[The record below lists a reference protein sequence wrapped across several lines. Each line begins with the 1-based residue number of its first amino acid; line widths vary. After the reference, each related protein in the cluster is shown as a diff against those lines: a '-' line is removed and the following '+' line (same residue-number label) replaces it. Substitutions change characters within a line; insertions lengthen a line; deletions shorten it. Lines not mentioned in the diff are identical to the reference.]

1 MKSSILTKKLGVAL
15 FLCLMAVSAMPSF
28 AGNEE
33 QGADVANYYLR
44 KAQTA
49 IPQFSIVSPALIR
62 GAAPGQAGLELLK
75 QGGVKTVIDLR
86 GEQKELNYS
95 EEKSAKSLGLQYVR
109 LPMRHLDPI
118 PQSYIKRFLR
128 ILEDPDN
135 QPVYVHCEQGKDR
148 TGAMVAIY
156 RLRTSGWS
164 PSQAYREMLSFDFHP
179 LFRPLVQSVWSYSN
193 QLGFNE
199 PLPPMTDA
207 VSDIKRRYQ
216 VIMNEQRNRTHEPG
230 ANPADELV
238 RRLQSVIKNL

>member
-1 MKSSILTKKLGVAL
+1 MKSSILTRKLGAA
-15 FLCLMAVSAMPSF
+15 FFACLLAVSAMPSF
-28 AGNEE
+28 ADNEE

-44 KAQTA
+44 RAHAT
-49 IPQFSIVSPALIR
+49 IPQFSIVSPALLR

-75 QGGVKTVIDLR
+75 QGGVKTIIDLR
-86 GEQKELNYS
+86 GEKQELNYS
-95 EEKSAKSLGLQYVR
+95 EEQSAKNLGLQYVR

-118 PQSYIKRFLR
+118 PQSYIKRFTR
-128 ILEDPDN
+128 IVEDPAN
-135 QPVYVHCEQGKDR
+135 HPVYVHCEQGKDR
-148 TGAMVAIY
+148 TGAMVALY
-156 RLRTSGWS
+156 RLKTSGWS
-164 PSQAYREMLSFDFHP
+164 PTQAYREMLSFDFHP

-207 VSDIKRRYQ
+207 VDDIKRRYR
-216 VIMNEQRNRTHEPG
+216 VIMNDQRNRTREPG